1 MEKWLSGPGIKICC
15 VVCRQICSSVMMVIL
30 MEEFRFLI
38 DVSVECSAFTF
49 TLICV
54 HQQINVS
61 KLLMNVILK
70 AKMVKM
76 VTE

>member
-15 VVCRQICSSVMMVIL
+15 VVCRQICSSVMIVIL

-54 HQQINVS
+54 HQQMNVS
-61 KLLMNVILK
+61 KLLINVILK
-70 AKMVKM
+70 AQMVKM
-76 VTE
+76 FTE